1 MMSNEM
7 KTVHFAK
14 NQNLSRRTLLRGVGV
29 AMALP
34 WLDSMAPAF
43 GQKAK
48 AAIKSTASIRRRQQR
63 AWDWRSMV
71 SPAPPERCVASR

>member
-1 MMSNEM
+1 M

-48 AAIKSTASIRRRQQR
+48 AAIKKKHRVDSSASATRMGLEI
-63 AWDWRSMV
+63 DGF
-71 SPAPPERCVASR
+71 ASATGTMRGIEMKS

>member
-1 MMSNEM
+1 M

-48 AAIKSTASIRRRQQR
+48 AAKKHRVDSSASATRMGLEIDGFASATGTMRGIEMKS
-63 AWDWRSMV
+63 
-71 SPAPPERCVASR
+71 